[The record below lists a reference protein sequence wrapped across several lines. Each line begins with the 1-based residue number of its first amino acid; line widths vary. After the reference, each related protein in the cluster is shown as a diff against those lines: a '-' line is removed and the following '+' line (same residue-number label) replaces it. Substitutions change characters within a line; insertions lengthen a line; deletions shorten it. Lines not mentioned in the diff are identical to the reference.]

1 MANIERV
8 NFGSKLG
15 VILASAGSAV
25 GLGNIWR
32 FPCEVGQNGGAAF
45 LLVYL
50 ACIVFLGVPVMI
62 SEFLIGRHSRANT
75 ATAYSI
81 LAPRTK
87 WSFVGLMG
95 VVSAF
100 LILSYYTVVAGWTLE
115 YTVAAIGNQ
124 FTEGT
129 DFTAFFNDF
138 VANPWKASLYV
149 ILFMLLTHIVIVR
162 GVTDGI
168 ERFSKVM
175 MPMLLFIICVLVICA
190 FSMPGSSEGLTFLLK
205 PDFSKITPKVV
216 LSAMGQAFFSLSLG
230 MGCLCTYASY
240 FGKDTNMVK
249 TAGSVAAI
257 DTMVAFMAGFIIFPA
272 VYSVPGLSPDA
283 GPGLVFV
290 TLPNVFN
297 IAFDGAPVLGYVF
310 SVMFYLLLVLAALTS
325 TISLHEVVTA
335 YVHERFGL
343 SRKVGANIVTL
354 SCMALGVV
362 CALSF
367 GVLKDFTLFHM
378 TVFDLF
384 DYVSAKFLMPLAGM
398 LISIFTGWYL
408 DQKLVRSEVTNEG
421 TLKVPF
427 FRFYIF
433 LLKYFAPLA
442 IGVIFVNELF
452 K

>member
-1 MANIERV
+1 
-8 NFGSKLG
+8 
-15 VILASAGSAV
+15 
-25 GLGNIWR
+25 
-32 FPCEVGQNGGAAF
+32 
-45 LLVYL
+45 
-50 ACIVFLGVPVMI
+50 
-62 SEFLIGRHSRANT
+62 
-75 ATAYSI
+75 
-81 LAPRTK
+81 
-87 WSFVGLMG
+87 
-95 VVSAF
+95 
-100 LILSYYTVVAGWTLE
+100 
-115 YTVAAIGNQ
+115 
-124 FTEGT
+124 
-129 DFTAFFNDF
+129 
-138 VANPWKASLYV
+138 
-149 ILFMLLTHIVIVR
+149 
-162 GVTDGI
+162 
-168 ERFSKVM
+168 
-175 MPMLLFIICVLVICA
+175 
-190 FSMPGSSEGLTFLLK
+190 
-205 PDFSKITPKVV
+205 
-216 LSAMGQAFFSLSLG
+216 MGQAFFSLSLG

-240 FGKDTNMVK
+240 FGKDTNLMK

-297 IAFDGAPVLGYVF
+297 IAFQGAPVLGYVF

-354 SCMALGVV
+354 SCMALGIV

-378 TVFDLF
+378 TIFDLF

-408 DQKLVRSEVTNEG
+408 DRKLVQSEVTNEG
-421 TLKVPF
+421 RLRVPL

-442 IGVIFVNELF
+442 IGIIFVNELF

>member
-1 MANIERV
+1 
-8 NFGSKLG
+8 
-15 VILASAGSAV
+15 
-25 GLGNIWR
+25 
-32 FPCEVGQNGGAAF
+32 
-45 LLVYL
+45 
-50 ACIVFLGVPVMI
+50 
-62 SEFLIGRHSRANT
+62 
-75 ATAYSI
+75 
-81 LAPRTK
+81 
-87 WSFVGLMG
+87 
-95 VVSAF
+95 
-100 LILSYYTVVAGWTLE
+100 
-115 YTVAAIGNQ
+115 
-124 FTEGT
+124 
-129 DFTAFFNDF
+129 
-138 VANPWKASLYV
+138 
-149 ILFMLLTHIVIVR
+149 MLLTHIVIVR

-190 FSMPGSSEGLTFLLK
+190 FSMPGSAEGLTFLLK

-240 FGKDTNMVK
+240 FGKDTNLMK

-272 VYSVPGLSPDA
+272 VYSVPDLSPDA

-297 IAFDGAPVLGYVF
+297 IAFQGAPVLGYVF

-354 SCMALGVV
+354 SCMALGIV

-378 TVFDLF
+378 TIFDLF

-398 LISIFTGWYL
+398 LISIFTSWYL
-408 DQKLVRSEVTNEG
+408 DRKLVQSEVTNEG
-421 TLKVPF
+421 RLRVPL

-442 IGVIFVNELF
+442 IGIIFVNELF